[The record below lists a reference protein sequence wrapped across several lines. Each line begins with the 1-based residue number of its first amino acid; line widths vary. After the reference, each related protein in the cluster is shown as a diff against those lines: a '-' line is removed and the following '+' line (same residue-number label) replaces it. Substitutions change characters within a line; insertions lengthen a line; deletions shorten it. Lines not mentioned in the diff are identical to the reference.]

1 MLNYQKTGDFIREER
16 KKLNFSQ
23 EQLGNLL
30 YVTRQAVSKWE
41 CGKCMPDCNSLLEL
55 SKIFSVSLDEIIL
68 GNRKQKKSK
77 KKAVWSL

>member
-1 MLNYQKTGDFIREER
+1 MLNYQKTGDFIRKER

-55 SKIFSVSLDEIIL
+55 SKIFSVSLDEIVL
-68 GNRKQKKSK
+68 GRRKQKKIF
-77 KKAVWSL
+77 L